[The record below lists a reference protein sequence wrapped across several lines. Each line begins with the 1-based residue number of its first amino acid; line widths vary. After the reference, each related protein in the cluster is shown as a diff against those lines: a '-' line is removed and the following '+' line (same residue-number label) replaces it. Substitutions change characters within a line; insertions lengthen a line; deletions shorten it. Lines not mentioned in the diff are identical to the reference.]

1 MGFSQDEER
10 VRAERARAVGLFR
23 YSLICQAA
31 DTRLS
36 TRARGRLVR
45 SLAGR
50 EHEGPFGTPVHVS
63 RATLDRWLRD
73 WRRGGFEALVPT
85 PPKVSARTPAQV
97 LEVAVAL
104 KREVPARTAAQIA
117 AILRAQSGWSPDER
131 TLQRHFVRL
140 ELNTRP
146 DGLPPEAFGR
156 FEAEAPNQRWTGDA
170 LHGPTVGG
178 RKAILCAFIDDHS
191 RLLTGYRWARRED
204 TVRLEAALH
213 NGLTARGIPESIYLD
228 NGSAM
233 IDKQLQR
240 ACAVLGIRLVHSRPA
255 QPAGRGKIERFFR
268 TVREQFL
275 VEIGSGRELDDM
287 THLNTLFTAW
297 VETVYH
303 RREHTETGQ
312 APLHRWTT
320 GSPVG
325 PTAGPPAGSSPFTP
339 RMASAAQLRE
349 AFLWS
354 EWRTVTK
361 TATVGLHAN
370 KYEVDA
376 VLVGRKVELV
386 FDPFDLTRI
395 EVRWQGRSMGEAVP
409 HVVGRHVHAKARPDE
424 ATPPPP
430 VPTGIDYLHLVEQQ
444 HTTELAHRVQYAHLR
459 AEPAP
464 DQPVP
469 DEPAPDEQVPGQL
482 QLPGIGGDDEDA
494 TKDDATEDDAGEDA
508 VADDTVEVTP

>member
-1 MGFSQDEER
+1 VAFSQDEER

-23 YSLICQAA
+23 YSLICEAA
-31 DTRLS
+31 DARLS

-45 SLAGR
+45 AIAAR
-50 EHEGPFGTPVHVS
+50 EHEGPFGAPVRVS

-73 WRRGGFEALVPT
+73 WRRGGFDALVPT
-85 PPKVSARTPAQV
+85 PPKVSPRTPADV
-97 LEVAVAL
+97 LDLAVAL
-104 KREVPARTAAQIA
+104 KREVPGRTAVQIA
-117 AILRAQSGWSPDER
+117 AILRAHSGWSPDER

-140 ELNTRP
+140 ELSTRP
-146 DGLPPEAFGR
+146 DGSPPRSFGR
-156 FEAEAPNQRWTGDA
+156 FEADAPNRRWTGDA

-178 RKAILCAFIDDHS
+178 RKAILFTFIDDHT

-213 NGLTARGIPESIYLD
+213 NGLASRGIPETVYLD
-228 NGSAM
+228 NGAAM
-233 IDKQLQR
+233 IDKQFQR
-240 ACAVLGIRLVHSRPA
+240 ACAVLGIRLVHSRPG

-303 RREHTETGQ
+303 RRQHSETGQ
-312 APLHRWTT
+312 TPIQRWDQGWAATD
-320 GSPVG
+320 
-325 PTAGPPAGSSPFTP
+325 PASSP
-339 RMASAAQLRE
+339 RMPSTAQLRE

-361 TATVGLHAN
+361 TATVGLHGN

-386 FDPFDLTRI
+386 FDPFDLTSI
-395 EVRWQGRSMGEAVP
+395 QVRWRGRSMGHAVP
-409 HVVGRHVHAKARPDE
+409 HVIGRHAHAKARPDDT
-424 ATPPPP
+424 TPPQPE
-430 VPTGIDYLHLVEQQ
+430 PTGIDYLNLVEQQ
-444 HTTELAHRVQYAHLR
+444 HTTELADRVQYSRLR
-459 AEPAP
+459 EEPAAGE
-464 DQPVP
+464 PVP
-469 DEPAPDEQVPGQL
+469 EGHVRGQL
-482 QLPGIGGDDEDA
+482 PLPGVGSN
-494 TKDDATEDDAGEDA
+494 
-508 VADDTVEVTP
+508 ADDHADDHADETDEVSP